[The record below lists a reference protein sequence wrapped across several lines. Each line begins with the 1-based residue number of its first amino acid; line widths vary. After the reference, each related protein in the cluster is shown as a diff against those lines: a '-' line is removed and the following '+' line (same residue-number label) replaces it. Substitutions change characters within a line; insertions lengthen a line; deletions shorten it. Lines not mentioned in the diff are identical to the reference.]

1 MNDAIRVLY
10 DRKSVRRFLPRPVER
25 EKLSALFD
33 AAVQAPC
40 GGNTQ
45 QWKFFCLMSES
56 VREELSAAV
65 RLAMRDFPLGENP
78 YKSMANAKRAAQK
91 DDYCCYFHAP
101 VWILIAMDETYPNA
115 MADAALAMG
124 NLMHA
129 ATAEGLGTC
138 WVNQVP
144 WTQDDPRVREVLQKI
159 GVPDGF
165 RVCATAAVGYPETLP
180 NKPARKPADVTYL

>member
-1 MNDAIRVLY
+1 MNDAIRVFY

-45 QWKFFCLMSES
+45 QWKFFCLQSEP
-56 VREELSAAV
+56 VREALSAAV
-65 RLAMRDFPLGENP
+65 QLAMRDFPLGENP

-101 VWILIAMDETYPNA
+101 VWILIAMD
-115 MADAALAMG
+115 G
-124 NLMHA
+124 

-165 RVCATAAVGYPETLP
+165 RVCATAAVGYPESLP